1 MEPKMLLRTVLVVAA
16 VHAGLRPHRRG
27 KYTYWA

>member
-1 MEPKMLLRTVLVVAA
+1 MLLRTVFVVAA
-16 VHAGLRPHRRG
+16 VHAGLRPYRKG